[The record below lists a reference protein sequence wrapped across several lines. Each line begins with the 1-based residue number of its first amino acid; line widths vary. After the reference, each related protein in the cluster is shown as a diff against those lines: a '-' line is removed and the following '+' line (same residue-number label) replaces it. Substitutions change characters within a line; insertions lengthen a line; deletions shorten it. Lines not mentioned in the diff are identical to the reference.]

1 MICVLKQVKNEYQS
15 TNSGDKEMVSLFF
28 YNNLKTL
35 HLYPAG
41 LVGNIIS
48 FFTLLHS
55 PHHQRW
61 GWCGGVDLSFQE
73 SYAIIRAL
81 GKALC

>member
-41 LVGNIIS
+41 LVEIS
-48 FFTLLHS
+48 SHFLLCS
-55 PHHQRW
+55 IPLITRD
-61 GWCGGVDLSFQE
+61 GGGVGEL
-73 SYAIIRAL
+73 I
-81 GKALC
+81 